1 MYVTEDLVEQIKD
14 NTSTEFAQGRFSRDT
29 VINLCNQETI
39 KRIRP
44 IVSDLQAEFFVVN
57 KTVALALGTQK
68 IRLPKRAAARGLRDL
83 YLLVGTTRYP
93 LDQMTRESSIL
104 AETTDQGVPTGF
116 YFDADTITLNC
127 PVSVACTLVL
137 LLEASPGQLVLSSS
151 VTTVT
156 SVDFTSGVV
165 TVAGTPSGYGGTVE
179 YDFVE
184 QLGFGNAAL
193 AIGVTPLTVV
203 GTTYTFTASELPT
216 TLRVGDY
223 LTLAGRT
230 PVPNMPDEAVV
241 ALIHAVSCRIFK
253 MRGDTQMLGA
263 EQAELTNSII
273 YLERALAD
281 RAEGARTT
289 IVPSSSLLRTS
300 RFRRL
305 GYV

>member
-57 KTVALALGTQK
+57 KTVALVAGDQK

-83 YLLVGTTRYP
+83 YLLVGTDRYP

-104 AETTDQGVPTGF
+104 TETTGQGIPMGF
-116 YFDADTITLNC
+116 YFDADAITLDC
-127 PVSVACTLVL
+127 PVSQACTLVL
-137 LLEASPGQLVLSSS
+137 LLEVSPGSLVLSSA

-179 YDFVE
+179 YDFVQ

-193 AIGVTPLTVV
+193 AVGVTPLTVV

-223 LTLAGRT
+223 LTLAGQT

-241 ALIHAVSCRIFK
+241 TLIHAVSCRIFK
-253 MRGDTQMLGA
+253 MRGDTTMLGA

-273 YLERALAD
+273 YLERALSD

-289 IVPSSSLLRTS
+289 LVPSSSLLRSS

>member
-57 KTVALALGTQK
+57 KTVALAQGDQK

-104 AETTDQGVPTGF
+104 TETTGQGIPCGF
-116 YFDADTITLNC
+116 YFDADAITLDC
-127 PVSVACTLVL
+127 PVSQACTLVL
-137 LLEASPGQLVLSSS
+137 LLEVSPGSLVLSSA

-165 TVAGTPSGYGGTVE
+165 TVAGTPSGYGSTVE
-179 YDFVE
+179 YDFVQ

-193 AIGVTPLTVV
+193 AVGVTPLTVV

-223 LTLAGRT
+223 LTLAGQT

-241 ALIHAVSCRIFK
+241 TLIHAVSCRIFK
-253 MRGDTQMLGA
+253 MRGDTTMLGA

-273 YLERALAD
+273 YLERALSD

-289 IVPSSSLLRTS
+289 LVPSSSLLRSS

>member
-1 MYVTEDLVEQIKD
+1 MYVTENLVEQIKD

-57 KTVALALGTQK
+57 KSVALAQGDQK

-83 YLLVGTTRYP
+83 YLLVGTDRYP

-104 AETTDQGVPTGF
+104 TETTGQGIPMGF
-116 YFDADTITLNC
+116 YFDADAITLDC
-127 PVSVACTLVL
+127 PVSQACTLVL
-137 LLEASPGQLVLSSS
+137 LLEVSPGSLVLSSA

-179 YDFVE
+179 YDFVQ

-193 AIGVTPLTVV
+193 AVGVTPLTVV

-223 LTLAGRT
+223 LTLAGQT

-241 ALIHAVSCRIFK
+241 TLIHAVSCRIFK
-253 MRGDTQMLGA
+253 MRGDTTMLGA

-273 YLERALAD
+273 YLERALSD

-289 IVPSSSLLRTS
+289 LVPSSSLLRSS